1 MTDADV
7 EKALAGLGATHT
19 GTLVERM
26 GIEIT
31 YATAERVEGRMPVAG
46 NTQPYGLLHGG
57 ANGVLA
63 ETLGSIAS
71 ALHAG
76 PGRIALG
83 IELSCSHH
91 RSAREG
97 SVYGVA
103 TPLALSRS
111 LATYA
116 IEIRDDQGRLVCT
129 SRLTCLLKDAPNQV

>member
-1 MTDADV
+1 MDAADV
-7 EKALAGLGATHT
+7 ERALAGLGASHS

-26 GIEIT
+26 AITIE
-31 YATAERVEGRMPVAG
+31 AAAPDRVEGLMPVAG
-46 NTQPYGLLHGG
+46 NTQPFGLLHGG
-57 ANGVLA
+57 ANAVLA
-63 ETLGSIAS
+63 ETLGSIAA

-97 SVYGVA
+97 FVRGVA

-111 LATYA
+111 LATYS
-116 IEIRDDQGRLVCT
+116 IEIRDEGGRLVCT
-129 SRLTCLLKDAPNQV
+129 SRLTCLLKDAPAKD